1 MTDLVLFDV
10 RVDPV
15 SSLPWAGLLILLV
28 IVFVLAVS
36 LVIGLVFLLLWWKRR
51 QLRAQQAVLAEEN
64 PARP

>member
-1 MTDLVLFDV
+1 MTTLFLFDV

-15 SSLPWAGLLILLV
+15 SSLPWTGLIVLLL

-36 LVIGLVFLLLWWKRR
+36 LVAGLVWFLLWRKRR
-51 QLRAQQAVLAEEN
+51 QLRDQQAQADTN

>member
-1 MTDLVLFDV
+1 MTTKFLFDV

-15 SSLPWAGLLILLV
+15 SSLPWAGLILLLL

-36 LVIGLVFLLLWWKRR
+36 LVAGLVWFLLGRKRR
-51 QLRAQQAVLAEEN
+51 QLRAQEAQTEMN

>member
-1 MTDLVLFDV
+1 MTTLFLFDV

-15 SSLPWAGLLILLV
+15 SSLPWAGLILLLL

-36 LVIGLVFLLLWWKRR
+36 LVAGLVWFLLWRKRR
-51 QLRAQQAVLAEEN
+51 QLRAQEAQTEMN